1 MSKNSK
7 LPPLLPT
14 DFRIITTGG
23 ILAAL
28 AVILGAF
35 GAHALRGKIGYDL
48 FDIYQTANQYL
59 MIHALGLIL
68 YGIWHKVMSRADLT
82 VVIKPWPAAC
92 FFFGS
97 IIFCGS
103 LYTITFTGL
112 RMFGAITPIGGVLYI
127 VGWIG
132 FALQARSR

>member
-1 MSKNSK
+1 MKCPSNQK
-7 LPPLLPT
+7 
-14 DFRIITTGG
+14 IISFGA
-23 ILAAL
+23 LYAAL

-35 GAHALRGKIGYDL
+35 GAHALRGHIGYDL

-59 MIHALGLIL
+59 MIHAGALIFYGL
-68 YGIWHKVMSRADLT
+68 WHKLFGEASSKKT
-82 VVIKPWPAAC
+82 WPAAC

-103 LYTITFTGL
+103 LYCITATGH
-112 RMFGAITPIGGVLYI
+112 RWFGAITPIGGVLYI

-132 FALQARSR
+132 FALQAWRR